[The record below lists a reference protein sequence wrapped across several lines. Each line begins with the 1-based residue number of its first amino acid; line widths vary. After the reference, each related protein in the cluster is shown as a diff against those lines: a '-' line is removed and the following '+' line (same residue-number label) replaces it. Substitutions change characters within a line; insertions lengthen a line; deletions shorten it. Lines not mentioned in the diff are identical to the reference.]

1 VTQVKISVLAPTSD
15 GNGRRPSGSIEWRP
29 TKRRTVGDD
38 VVLPAPFTVGL
49 ADTPPVVTVAPT
61 EPGWAWQVVERVQG
75 GSPRAR
81 YVQVPDN
88 PVDVIDYADLV
99 AVDPATLEPTEEP
112 EAAWW
117 AAIEALQNGGGTG
130 GGVAVTDNGDGT
142 FDLSGSS
149 VVDNGD
155 GTYSIAA

>member
-1 VTQVKISVLAPTSD
+1 MTQVRLALAAPTST
-15 GNGRRPSGSIEWRP
+15 GTIRRPSGSLEWRP
-29 TKRRTVGDD
+29 TKRRDVAGD

-49 ADTPPVVTVAPT
+49 ADTPPVIDVDPT

-75 GSPRAR
+75 GSPTRRTLA
-81 YVQVPDN
+81 VPDSAT
-88 PVDVIDYADLV
+88 VVDYADLI
-99 AVDPATLEPTEEP
+99 AVDPATLDPLEEP

-117 AAIEALQNGGGTG
+117 AALAALPTG
-130 GGVAVTDNGDGT
+130 GGGGGVSVVDHGDGT

-149 VVDNGD
+149 VTDNGD